1 MSDFDGK
8 VALIT
13 GGSSGIGET
22 IARLLA
28 ARGAMVAVVASSRIE
43 KAQAVVDEINAD
55 GGQARAYAA
64 DVRAAKAVGDLIGAV
79 KTDLGGVDILVNAAG
94 VFYPTPIGET
104 SPDDLDRMVDINL
117 KGTWNVTQAVVPV
130 LKARGGGKILN
141 FASVAGVA
149 GVRRF
154 ALYCATKASIVML
167 TRVLGAEL
175 APFNINV
182 NALAPGNTAT
192 PMNEA
197 VRTDPA
203 HKAEL
208 EAMAAVTP
216 SNVTFSDPNE
226 IAEAGLYL
234 LSAAAR
240 PVMGTTLVI
249 DEGFSATLV

>member
-1 MSDFDGK
+1 MSEFENK
-8 VALIT
+8 VAIVT

-22 IARLLA
+22 IASLLA
-28 ARGAMVAVVASSRIE
+28 ERGARVAVVASSRVE
-43 KAQAVVDEINAD
+43 KAQAVADRIKAD
-55 GGQARAYAA
+55 GGVAQAYAA
-64 DVRAAKAVGDLIGAV
+64 DVRDSEAV
-79 KTDLGGVDILVNAAG
+79 KALVAAVQKDLGGIDILVNAAG
-94 VFYPTPIGET
+94 VFYPTPLEDT
-104 SPDDLDRMVDINL
+104 SRDDLDRMVDINL
-117 KGTWNVTQAVVPV
+117 KGTWNMTQAVVPV
-130 LKARGGGKILN
+130 LKERGSGKILN

-149 GVRRF
+149 GVRGF

-197 VRTDPA
+197 IRNNPE

-216 SNVTFSDPNE
+216 SNVTFSDPIE

-234 LSAAAR
+234 LSRAAR
-240 PVMGTTLVI
+240 PVMGTTLLA
-249 DEGFSATLV
+249 DEGFSATVA